1 MCDYRR
7 HVSYIIIKDTRGSL
21 IKYIIMYFNYTLFKL
36 YVYANI
42 FFIAQ
47 VWFWGR
53 GQLVFW
59 GASKFLGGPVSFQI
73 YWPPGPLH
81 PQAQCQ
87 GLISILHT
95 DLYKYKAHVNNN
107 TSQLIGYG
115 WLHYF

>member
-1 MCDYRR
+1 MRVKFYTIKLMFRIRSMCDYRL

-21 IKYIIMYFNYTLFKL
+21 IMYFNYTLFKL

-53 GQLVFW
+53 GQLVFL

-81 PQAQCQ
+81 PRA
-87 GLISILHT
+87 
-95 DLYKYKAHVNNN
+95 
-107 TSQLIGYG
+107 
-115 WLHYF
+115 

>member
-1 MCDYRR
+1 MCRR

-21 IKYIIMYFNYTLFKL
+21 IMYFNYTLFKL

-59 GASKFLGGPVSFQI
+59 GASKFLGGAVSFQI
-73 YWPPGPLH
+73 YWGHCIHKPNV
-81 PQAQCQ
+81 
-87 GLISILHT
+87 
-95 DLYKYKAHVNNN
+95 KACIANRKLKVM
-107 TSQLIGYG
+107 SFKIESFMVYRK
-115 WLHYF
+115 

>member
-21 IKYIIMYFNYTLFKL
+21 IMYFNYTLFKL

-42 FFIAQ
+42 FH
-47 VWFWGR
+47 R
-53 GQLVFW
+53 TSLVLGKGASKFLG

-81 PQAQCQ
+81 PQA
-87 GLISILHT
+87 
-95 DLYKYKAHVNNN
+95 
-107 TSQLIGYG
+107 
-115 WLHYF
+115 